1 MDRTLERPTPN
12 KVANRKLTFD
22 DNVIKKIA
30 GTVANDIDGILS
42 MNGSFLS
49 DFADRFRNNT
59 DPTKGIDAEVG
70 EKQVALDIETTLEYG
85 SNAQTIFDELC
96 TKVHQAIKSMTGLDL
111 VELNLHVNDIMT
123 KREWAQKNNEDDAK
137 DRVS

>member
-1 MDRTLERPTPN
+1 MDQTLPTVN
-12 KVANRKLTFD
+12 REMTRKLTFD

-30 GTVANDIDGILS
+30 GTVAAEVDGILS

-49 DFADRFRNNT
+49 DIADRFRSNV

-85 SNAQTIFDELC
+85 SDARKIFDELC
-96 TKVHQAIKSMTGLDL
+96 DKIHRALKSMTGLEL
-111 VELNLHVNDIMT
+111 VELNLNVSDVMT
-123 KREWAQKNNEDDAK
+123 KREWAKQNNEDDK

>member
-1 MDRTLERPTPN
+1 MDQTLPT
-12 KVANRKLTFD
+12 VTREMTRKLTFD

-30 GTVANDIDGILS
+30 GTVAAEVDGILS

-49 DFADRFRNNT
+49 DIADRFRSNV

-85 SNAQTIFDELC
+85 SDARKIFDELC
-96 TKVHQAIKSMTGLDL
+96 DKIHHALKAMTGLEL
-111 VELNLHVNDIMT
+111 VELNLNVSDVMT
-123 KREWAQKNNEDDAK
+123 KREWAKQNNEDDK

>member
-1 MDRTLERPTPN
+1 MDQTLPT
-12 KVANRKLTFD
+12 VTREMTRKLTFD

-30 GTVANDIDGILS
+30 GTVAAEVDGILS

-49 DFADRFRNNT
+49 DIADRFRSNV

-85 SNAQTIFDELC
+85 SDARKIFDELC
-96 TKVHQAIKSMTGLDL
+96 DKIHRALKAMTGLEL
-111 VELNLHVNDIMT
+111 VELNLNVSDVMT
-123 KREWAQKNNEDDAK
+123 KREWAKQNNEDDK